1 MNVFSKQKLNKN
13 TTDEYMK
20 QLSNKYP
27 SGLFKGVLK
36 VNDGDLKIPTISTCD
51 NLLLF
56 NYSLSQL
63 KGFAK
68 FYKLKVGG
76 DKNELNLRIYSYLQ
90 LSECAIKVQKIVRGR
105 LHRYYV
111 TMHGPAS
118 RNNSLCTNDCDFIT
132 MDPFNKISFHQFI
145 SYKDDDGFVY
155 GFDIASIYN
164 LIIKTGCETN
174 KVKNPYTRTI
184 IPITLYERIKKLIK
198 YGFILRY
205 EINLNIENDAI
216 SISQPKALELRAL
229 ELFQNID
236 SLGNYSDCV
245 WFLSLNRNQLLQF
258 VRHVNDIFEYR
269 AQLTNEVKRNI
280 CPPSGNPFW
289 NTNIIY
295 LQVEEDVNI
304 IKTKILDV
312 LEKLVNSG
320 INHDSKSL
328 GAYYVLAALTLVN
341 ETAAA
346 ALPWL
351 YESVVTNY

>member
-1 MNVFSKQKLNKN
+1 
-13 TTDEYMK
+13 
-20 QLSNKYP
+20 
-27 SGLFKGVLK
+27 
-36 VNDGDLKIPTISTCD
+36 
-51 NLLLF
+51 
-56 NYSLSQL
+56 
-63 KGFAK
+63 
-68 FYKLKVGG
+68 
-76 DKNELNLRIYSYLQ
+76 
-90 LSECAIKVQKIVRGR
+90 
-105 LHRYYV
+105 
-111 TMHGPAS
+111 
-118 RNNSLCTNDCDFIT
+118 
-132 MDPFNKISFHQFI
+132 MDPFNNISFHQFI

-289 NTNIIY
+289 NTNIVY

-304 IKTKILDV
+304 IKIKILDV

-351 YESVVTNY
+351 YESVVTIY